1 MIKLNNSFQNVY
13 LNKSIEFFF
22 RFFNLYLMSIL
33 YGEIFM
39 GSFSI
44 ILSFSAFAQSIGS
57 LFDASSLRFFY
68 NYDLRGKLNWFFSV
82 FSYKAFCSTLLI
94 SLLSFFF
101 YKDLF
106 YSEYFD
112 ETNFEFSLIFLI
124 LLSSVFDS
132 FITFFN
138 NILISS
144 KKFINGL
151 KISIIFFLSK
161 FFIITIFIF
170 LGTDNFEQ
178 SLIIILYTPFL
189 LSLIYFVNTLHSHF
203 TLENFK
209 KIDFFSF
216 YKLFKNI
223 LKKYTIFDLIKLPI
237 SYFKTNIFAL
247 ISPVIL
253 NNNLIFVFIIL
264 NKIFYGLSSL
274 FSSVSASFV
283 NASHYENISIFKT
296 RKLFFIVTIFSY
308 IGIFVIAYYLF
319 TNVYIFEL
327 SSVLIIFFLL
337 KTLELII
344 VTSSVPYSV
353 KIMSTSNIRPFIFLL
368 LLPDIITMLVVLI
381 FFSEINVL
389 FLGFVF
395 LFRVIFG
402 LGVFIYINNYKL

>member
-82 FSYKAFCSTLLI
+82 FSYKAFCSVILI
-94 SLLSFFF
+94 SLLSFLF

-132 FITFFN
+132 FFAFFN

-178 SLIIILYTPFL
+178 SLIIILFTPFL
-189 LSLIYFVNTLHSHF
+189 LSLIYFINTLRSHF

-209 KIDFFSF
+209 KIDILSF
-216 YKLFKNI
+216 YNLFKNI

-253 NNNLIFVFIIL
+253 NNNLIFIFIIL

-283 NASHYENISIFKT
+283 NTSQNENISIFKT
-296 RKLFFIVTIFSY
+296 RKLFFIGTIIFY
-308 IGIFVIAYYLF
+308 IGIFIFTYYLF
-319 TNVYIFEL
+319 SNVYIFDV
-327 SSVLIIFFLL
+327 SSVLIVFFLL
-337 KTLELII
+337 KTLESII

-353 KIMSTSNIRPFIFLL
+353 KIMSTNNIRPFISLL

-381 FFSEINVL
+381 FFSELTVL
-389 FLGFVF
+389 FMGIVF
-395 LFRVIFG
+395 LFRAIFG
-402 LGVFIYINNYKL
+402 LGVLTYIINYKL

>member
-44 ILSFSAFAQSIGS
+44 ILSFSAFAHSIGS

-161 FFIITIFIF
+161 FF
-170 LGTDNFEQ
+170 
-178 SLIIILYTPFL
+178 LI
-189 LSLIYFVNTLHSHF
+189 
-203 TLENFK
+203 
-209 KIDFFSF
+209 
-216 YKLFKNI
+216 
-223 LKKYTIFDLIKLPI
+223 
-237 SYFKTNIFAL
+237 
-247 ISPVIL
+247 
-253 NNNLIFVFIIL
+253 
-264 NKIFYGLSSL
+264 
-274 FSSVSASFV
+274 
-283 NASHYENISIFKT
+283 
-296 RKLFFIVTIFSY
+296 
-308 IGIFVIAYYLF
+308 
-319 TNVYIFEL
+319 
-327 SSVLIIFFLL
+327 
-337 KTLELII
+337 
-344 VTSSVPYSV
+344 
-353 KIMSTSNIRPFIFLL
+353 
-368 LLPDIITMLVVLI
+368 
-381 FFSEINVL
+381 
-389 FLGFVF
+389 
-395 LFRVIFG
+395 
-402 LGVFIYINNYKL
+402 